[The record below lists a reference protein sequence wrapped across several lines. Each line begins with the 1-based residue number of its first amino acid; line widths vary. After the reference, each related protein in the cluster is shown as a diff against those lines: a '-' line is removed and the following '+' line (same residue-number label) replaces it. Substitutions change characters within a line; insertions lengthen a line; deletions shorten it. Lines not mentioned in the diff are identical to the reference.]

1 MFSRDLVRYY
11 FRIRWCDLGIEL
23 KILEKTSFTFSRS
36 CLNKCRKNL
45 QGLVLLFLCCIIP
58 CFDMF
63 IAEII
68 ANMDQNKT
76 ASSVDM
82 QGVYRVLTYL

>member
-1 MFSRDLVRYY
+1 
-11 FRIRWCDLGIEL
+11 
-23 KILEKTSFTFSRS
+23 
-36 CLNKCRKNL
+36 
-45 QGLVLLFLCCIIP
+45 
-58 CFDMF
+58 MF